1 MEEKQIYFCVV
12 CGCPLLFTGHLFDP
26 PEDSFLSPSPQTD
39 GLSNI
44 SKTKP
49 KNNLFNDDS
58 SEESNSSFTSPIR
71 TQPRSFTEEDT
82 FHPNE
87 IKERSQS
94 SIPKNAVVL
103 KPKVKTGVLPPK
115 RKGGLKTLFSFSQSA
130 QPIFSEIE
138 EPLFHF
144 NLSYSSVTE
153 ETTKELQ
160 QIEEKKI
167 NKQVNLPKY
176 PVSVVE
182 PTIALCKIWEIEFP
196 ICSKCYQVISSA
208 LEETLAMLSSEFRKQ
223 RIKYQELIE
232 YSITETLDEDIKK
245 ELEEIEKLTD
255 EVTSLQIQ
263 NVRLHHQKIIV
274 NQLRYIETMIHQSHC
289 QQLNVLVYYS
299 SYSVIAFHIPQNS
312 RVKRLEKFLSSTT
325 TFDHLF
331 HINWIN
337 NNDISINGT
346 AVVTTLLFRNKKKY
360 ALIVDTIL
368 RMIRVLERQFSL
380 NPLQLPN
387 IHVKKPDDFFM
398 YCLVSLHRFI
408 IYTNTINAGLIIP
421 YYTNLETKK
430 IGRAQFIPVCLN
442 NSYEMFEIG
451 LRFFFTDVKILIDYA
466 TKLVQNE

>member
-1 MEEKQIYFCVV
+1 M
-12 CGCPLLFTGHLFDP
+12 
-26 PEDSFLSPSPQTD
+26 
-39 GLSNI
+39 
-44 SKTKP
+44 
-49 KNNLFNDDS
+49 
-58 SEESNSSFTSPIR
+58 
-71 TQPRSFTEEDT
+71 
-82 FHPNE
+82 
-87 IKERSQS
+87 
-94 SIPKNAVVL
+94 
-103 KPKVKTGVLPPK
+103 
-115 RKGGLKTLFSFSQSA
+115 
-130 QPIFSEIE
+130 
-138 EPLFHF
+138 
-144 NLSYSSVTE
+144 SYSNTIE
-153 ETTKELQ
+153 DTTKELE

-167 NKQVNLPKY
+167 IKQINLPRY

-182 PTIALCKIWEIEFP
+182 PTMALCKNWEIEFP
-196 ICSKCYQVISSA
+196 ICSKCYQVINSA

-263 NVRLHHQKIIV
+263 NVRLHHQKITIV
-274 NQLRYIETMIHQSHC
+274 QLKYIETMIHQSHC
-289 QQLNVLVYYS
+289 QELNVLVYYS
-299 SYSVIAFHIPQNS
+299 NYSISAFHIPQNS

-346 AVVTTLLFRNKKKY
+346 AIITTLLLRNKKKY
-360 ALIVDTIL
+360 ALIVDVIL
-368 RMIRVLERQFSL
+368 RMIRVLERQFNL
-380 NPLQLPN
+380 NPLRLPS

-408 IYTNTINAGLIIP
+408 IYSTTVNVDLIIP
-421 YYTNLETKK
+421 YRTNLETKK

-451 LRFFFTDVKILIDYA
+451 LRFFFTDVKLLIDFA
-466 TKLVQNE
+466 TKLIQIE